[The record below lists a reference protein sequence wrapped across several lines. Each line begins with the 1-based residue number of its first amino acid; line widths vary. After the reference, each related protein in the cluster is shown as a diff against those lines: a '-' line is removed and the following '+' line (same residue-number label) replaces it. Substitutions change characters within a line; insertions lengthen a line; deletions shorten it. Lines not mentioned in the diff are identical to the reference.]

1 MEISLRTFDLN
12 LLLVFDAIYTE
23 RSISRAA
30 EKLHLSQPTVSNA
43 LARLRTQLN
52 DPLFERSGQG
62 MVPTLRAKSLAEPI
76 RQGLAA
82 IGQGLKG
89 HPDFAFAEAERT
101 FVISMPD
108 YAETVMVPRFVDWL
122 SNVAPGIRLHIDPQ
136 PPSQR
141 LAKLR
146 DGSIDMALDYFPL
159 QDPAVRN
166 VCALTET
173 LLVLVRRHHPEVS
186 DTLSLE
192 TYLSLRHVVFDHQD
206 QTRPMIDLALAKRGL
221 KRTIAMIV
229 PHFLSMPII
238 VQNTDLICTLPRRMG
253 QFFADHF
260 RLQSYP
266 VPLRT
271 PNFPVYLMWHKHC
284 DEDAGHRWLREQWLS
299 FCQRL

>member
-23 RSISRAA
+23 RSISKAA
-30 EKLHLSQPTVSNA
+30 VKLHLSQPTVSNA
-43 LARLRTQLN
+43 LARLRNQLD
-52 DPLFERSGQG
+52 DPLFERSGRG

-82 IGQGLKG
+82 IDHGLRG
-89 HPDFAFAEAERT
+89 HPDFAFAEADRK
-101 FVISMPD
+101 FVISVGD
-108 YAETVMVPRFVDWL
+108 YGETVMLPRFVDWL
-122 SNVAPGIRLHIDPQ
+122 SQVAPGICLHIRPA
-136 PPSQR
+136 PSGE
-141 LAKLR
+141 LLNGLR
-146 DGSIDMALDYFPL
+146 EGSVDMALDYFPV
-159 QDPAVRN
+159 QDPSVHN
-166 VCALTET
+166 VCALTEN
-173 LLVLVRRHHPEVS
+173 LLVLVRRDHPEVS

-221 KRTIAMIV
+221 KRHIAMIV
-229 PHFLSMPII
+229 PHFLSMPML
-238 VQNTDLICTLPRRMG
+238 VQHTDLVCTLPRRMG
-253 QFFADHF
+253 QFYADHF

-271 PNFPVYLMWHKHC
+271 PNFPVYLMWHKHSE
-284 DEDAGHRWLREQWLS
+284 EDAGHRWLREQWLS